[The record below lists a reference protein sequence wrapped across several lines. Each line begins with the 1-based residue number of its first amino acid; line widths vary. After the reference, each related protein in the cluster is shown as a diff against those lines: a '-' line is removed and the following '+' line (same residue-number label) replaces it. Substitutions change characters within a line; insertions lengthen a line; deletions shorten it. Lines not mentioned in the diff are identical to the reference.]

1 MPNYAFIVPIYAFT
15 VPIYAFTI
23 PIYVFIIPIY
33 TCIMPIYTLIVHV
46 ARLTSRTYPQ
56 ANLIR
61 CNCQVIN
68 IICDARSVF
77 YCIWFMYG
85 HLYYICDYL

>member
-1 MPNYAFIVPIYAFT
+1 M
-15 VPIYAFTI
+15 PIYAFTI
-23 PIYVFIIPIY
+23 PIYAFV
-33 TCIMPIYTLIVHV
+33 MPIYARIVHV
-46 ARLTSRTYPQ
+46 ARLTRRTYPQ

-68 IICDARSVF
+68 IICDAQSMF

-85 HLYYICDYL
+85 HLYYIFDYL